1 MIAKLRGQP
10 SPTSGDISTGNVEGQ
25 GVAVGYGAQAANQK
39 MQAGGDIINSQQIIN
54 LGTLVYGRN
63 TSEDERRQL
72 VWYLHSLTNTLDQLP
87 LQGIEQRLDQQ
98 GQGMS
103 LSSVYT
109 SLKVRGYRRS
119 SATEAGTR
127 HQRLVLLGNP
137 GGGKSTFVRHLTLTL
152 ARRELG
158 EPVDDTALPDDFAA
172 RLPIILP
179 LQKLARYVA
188 TKGND
193 ASTVFDALADEIQQ
207 RHNVGD
213 VHGLLRGALHRG
225 IALPLFDGLDE
236 VPVEG
241 VPGERASRLETLQAV
256 RAFALLY
263 SKPETKNTGTQT
275 QNSSAA
281 DQPETVPIAVT
292 CRERAFTDDLRNCL
306 GWSVETLAPF
316 DMDQVRQFVPAWY
329 AELAK
334 KTTLT
339 SETAQRYSERLVERV
354 ASSRQLQEMAGTPL
368 LLTMMALVLYNNGD
382 LPRDRPKLYEN
393 ILDLLLGRWDTVQ
406 ERGGQTLSE
415 YIGLPDWDSQ
425 RLLPLL
431 DRLSYE
437 AHRTAA
443 SEDGR
448 GRLTK
453 ATVRDTLIAFFEQA
467 KLSEAVALEKTGR
480 CLEYIQQRSGLLMPD
495 GDASYV
501 FAHLTLQE
509 HCAGRYIVLG
519 SEDPVKLVLEHRADD
534 RWREP
539 IMLGLGL
546 APPAD
551 LDDVLEALWE
561 REEAGQPKS
570 GERWGHDLM
579 LAVEIGNDREWAY
592 LQTLPRIKVSK
603 HQEQLR
609 RGMITLLEERNIPT
623 KLLFEVA
630 ASLAQVGDPRLLDPA
645 TGNSPDERYWCP
657 VEAGTFWYGDD
668 RPGREEKEL
677 SPDKYEPKRLAKL
690 QQMRLDYS
698 FQIARFPVT
707 NAEYARF
714 IAAGGYEQQEWWTK
728 HGWNWKRSRTER
740 NYWDDS
746 RYNSPAQPV
755 VGVSWYESVAYCR
768 WLTHQGHAQGWLPKE
783 QEIRLPTSLEWERAA
798 RHTDQRP
805 YPWGWEEPTPE
816 RANYDAT
823 GIDRPSPVGCFAAGV
838 AVCGAQDMAGNVLEW
853 LATPYGQSEQEEPEK
868 DFTTQQGVFLSGSAF
883 WRGKGELLCGSR
895 NGYYPD
901 YRDLNRGFRVLQ
913 SLSSS
918 V

>member
-1 MIAKLRGQP
+1 MMTDDITIIIAELEQRIAQEQSSLVRDVLQKEIAKLRGQQP
-10 SPTSGDISTGNVEGQ
+10 NPGLDTHQDQ
-25 GVAVGYGAQAANQK
+25 
-39 MQAGGDIINSQQIIN
+39 QAGRDIVNSPQIIK
-54 LGTLVYGRN
+54 LGTLAYGRDA
-63 TSEDERRQL
+63 SEDERRQL
-72 VWYLHSLTNTLDQLP
+72 AWYLQKLTQQADTLRL
-87 LQGIEQRLDQQ
+87 LGVEQRLDQQ
-98 GQGMS
+98 SQGMS
-103 LSSVYT
+103 LSNIYT
-109 SLKVRGYRRS
+109 TLKVHGGRT
-119 SATEAGTR
+119 ATESVVQ
-127 HQRLVLLGNP
+127 HKRLVLLGDP
-137 GGGKSTFVRHLTLTL
+137 GSGKSTFVRHLALTL

-158 EPVDDTALPDDFAA
+158 DPVDDTALPADFTA

-179 LQKLARYVA
+179 LRQLARRVA
-188 TKGND
+188 ADGCIHT
-193 ASTVFDALADEIQQ
+193 TVFTALAAEMEHQQ
-207 RHNVGD
+207 IAQVPA
-213 VHGLLRGALHRG
+213 LLNAALHQGRV
-225 IALPLFDGLDE
+225 LVLFDGLDE

-241 VPGERASRLETLQAV
+241 AEGRASRLETLQAV
-256 RAFALLY
+256 RSFANQY
-263 SKPETKNTGTQT
+263 QDVS
-275 QNSSAA
+275 
-281 DQPETVPIAVT
+281 VVVT
-292 CRERAFTDDLRNCL
+292 CRVQAFTDNLRDCL
-306 GWSVETLAPF
+306 GWPVETLAPF
-316 DMDQVRQFVPAWY
+316 DLDQVRHFAPAWY

-334 KTTLT
+334 KTSLT
-339 SETAQRYSERLVERV
+339 YETAQRYSERLVERV

-368 LLTMMALVLYNNGD
+368 LLTMMALVLYNKGD
-382 LPRDRPKLYEN
+382 LPRDRPQLYED

-406 ERGGQTLSE
+406 ERGGQTLAE

-437 AHRTAA
+437 THRTAT

-453 ATVRDTLIAFFEQA
+453 TTVRDTLIAFFEQA

-519 SEDPVKLVLEHRADD
+519 SEDPAKLVLEHRADD

-561 REEAGQPKS
+561 RKEDGQPKPD
-570 GERWGHDLM
+570 ERWYRDLA
-579 LAVEIGNDREWAY
+579 LAAEIGEDREWAY

-609 RGMITLLEERNIPT
+609 RGLITLLEERNIPT

-645 TGNSPDERYWCP
+645 TGTSSDGRYWCP
-657 VEAGTFWYGDD
+657 VEAGTFWYGEQQD
-668 RPGREEKEL
+668 
-677 SPDKYEPKRLAKL
+677 KL
-690 QQMRLDYS
+690 QQVRLDYD

-714 IAAGGYEQQEWWTK
+714 IAAGGYAQQEWWTK
-728 HGWNWKRSRTER
+728 HSWQYKQKAKWKEPR
-740 NYWDDS
+740 YWDDNLFNNPS
-746 RYNSPAQPV
+746 QPV
-755 VGVSWYESVAYCR
+755 VGVSWYEAAAYCR
-768 WLTHQGHAQGWLPKE
+768 WLTAQGHAQGWLPKD

-805 YPWGWEEPTPE
+805 YPWGHEDPTPE
-816 RANYDAT
+816 RANYT
-823 GIDRPSPVGCFAAGV
+823 ETEIGRPSPVGCFAAGA

-853 LATPYGQSEQEEPEK
+853 LATSDERRQQVEPEK
-868 DFTTQQGVFLSGSAF
+868 DFTPGGLVLFTWSAWSF
-883 WRGKGELLCGSR
+883 DEEKLLCGSR
-895 NGYYPD
+895 GWIFPNGWYGIQ
-901 YRDLNRGFRVLQ
+901 GFRVLQ
-913 SLSSS
+913 SLRSS